1 MVNFVVILLI
11 AAGGAF
17 FVGAFVPVSI
27 FAEEILTSAVPAA
40 FVLNVRVMTFVEA
53 DLSAP

>member
-1 MVNFVVILLI
+1 MVNFVVFLLI

-27 FAEEILTSAVPAA
+27 FAEEITTFAVPAA
-40 FVLNVRVMTFVEA
+40 FVLNVRVTTFVEA

>member
-1 MVNFVVILLI
+1 MVNLVVLLLI
-11 AAGGAF
+11 LAAGVSL
-17 FVGAFVPVSI
+17 VGAFAPASI

-40 FVLNVRVMTFVEA
+40 FVLNVRVTTFVEA

>member
-1 MVNFVVILLI
+1 MVNRVVLFLVK
-11 AAGGAF
+11 ASGASL
-17 FVGAFVPVSI
+17 VGAFAPASI

-40 FVLNVRVMTFVEA
+40 FVLNVRVTTFVEA